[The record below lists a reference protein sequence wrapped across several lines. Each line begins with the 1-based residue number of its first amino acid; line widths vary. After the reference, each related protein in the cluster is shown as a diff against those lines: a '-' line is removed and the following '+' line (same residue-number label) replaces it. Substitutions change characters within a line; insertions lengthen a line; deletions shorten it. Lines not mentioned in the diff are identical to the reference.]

1 MHLLLMLGIYFIV
14 ICVVECLDAIR
25 RYRIKIIIS
34 HSNGS
39 NIFIL
44 EDDGVMQILKKSCS
58 EFLIDEGNSSQSK
71 DYYTVPNN
79 MISQLMNEKIVFIV
93 DPRPIGYELNKSLH
107 VVRAICDDIDIVR
120 FLEDST
126 HDNQQQVIPLLCKSD
141 VELKFPIDPFV
152 PHFPFEFKN
161 PVEFHSNASIQ
172 CSSSSSAPV
181 HQASPISVMNWNCW
195 PILIRSLLSHIS
207 LLTLSGILA
216 KIDSDRKSKKSPV
229 VPAEQ
234 KEKHKPDLNKTKNM
248 SYCGN
253 SHGGDG
259 AELILIRSPLS
270 DTSLLTLYGIPAKIE
285 SDRKRTKSPVVLVE

>member
-1 MHLLLMLGIYFIV
+1 MVGCYM
-14 ICVVECLDAIR
+14 
-25 RYRIKIIIS
+25 
-34 HSNGS
+34 
-39 NIFIL
+39 
-44 EDDGVMQILKKSCS
+44 
-58 EFLIDEGNSSQSK
+58 
-71 DYYTVPNN
+71 
-79 MISQLMNEKIVFIV
+79 MNKKIVFIV

-126 HDNQQQVIPLLCKSD
+126 HDNQQQ
-141 VELKFPIDPFV
+141 KFPIDPFV

-172 CSSSSSAPV
+172 CSSSSSAPTV
-181 HQASPISVMNWNCW
+181 NHDFHARISSSQGSNLVGNNQ
-195 PILIRSLLSHIS
+195 P
-207 LLTLSGILA
+207 LTIKEELRRAFGQCENT
-216 KIDSDRKSKKSPV
+216 DNTVERMDEYSDRKSKKSLV

-253 SHGGDG
+253 SHSGDG